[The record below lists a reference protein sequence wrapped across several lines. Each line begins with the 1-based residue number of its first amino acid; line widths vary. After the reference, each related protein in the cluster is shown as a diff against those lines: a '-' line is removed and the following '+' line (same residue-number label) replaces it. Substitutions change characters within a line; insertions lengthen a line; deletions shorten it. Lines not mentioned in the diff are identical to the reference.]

1 MKRLVLGATLLLL
14 SSEGFAAG
22 FDCKKASTE
31 VEKLICSDKALSQL
45 DEDMS
50 IAYRNMRA
58 PLYGIERENYLV
70 KQRNWLKQVRN
81 KCQTSKCLK
90 KVYQARISEINGQK
104 APLPNFRITKG
115 QGYTVC
121 EAFLKVLNRTP
132 REELKACGLPN
143 LTGSGFKPV
152 KFTEVIADKT
162 LQMDKK
168 YYELINYRVPY
179 ETVEAQ
185 RISRYQSGFYR
196 IYTGVLTIDGKREPV
211 IQVTQ
216 PYSGCYTPPKGEY
229 FSLANAFEDD
239 WKTFSDEKKLLFA
252 KGAGVYK
259 GHEST
264 DINLSTGSL
273 DSGEFVQF
281 NGGSYLIN
289 GIGLRS
295 KNSINDWANKN
306 LVALYEFDKKT
317 GKHSRFERKKR
328 CNYWYNY

>member
-1 MKRLVLGATLLLL
+1 MNKVIYGVTLLLL
-14 SSEGFAAG
+14 SSHGMAAG
-22 FDCKKASTE
+22 FDCQKAATK
-31 VEKLICSDKALSQL
+31 VEKLICSDSALSQL
-45 DEDMS
+45 DEDMG
-50 IAYRNMRA
+50 IAYRNKRA
-58 PLYGIERENYLV
+58 SLYGVKRQQYLV

-81 KCQTSKCLK
+81 KCEAVACLK
-90 KVYQARISEINGQK
+90 KVYQARIWEINGQK

-152 KFTEVIADKT
+152 EFTEVLADKA

-216 PYSGCYTPPKGEY
+216 PSSGCYTPPKGEY
-229 FSLANAFEDD
+229 FSLANAFKDD
-239 WKTFSDEKKLLFA
+239 WKTFSDEKKLNFS
-252 KGAGVYK
+252 KSAGVFK
-259 GHEST
+259 GHVST
-264 DINLSTGSL
+264 DMNLNTRSL

-281 NGGSYLIN
+281 NDGSYLIDMFS
-289 GIGLRS
+289 LRR
-295 KNSINDWANKN
+295 KN
-306 LVALYEFDKKT
+306 LNKDWTGKNRVFLYEFDRKT
-317 GKHSRFERKKR
+317 GTNSRFESKKR
-328 CNYWYNY
+328 CDYWYNY